1 MKKTFILKAMLFYLV
16 APYLLDFL
24 FSLAPPPPLCSVCIY
39 TAGSTVP
46 EALLLDIIY
55 RPD

>member
-24 FSLAPPPPLCSVCIY
+24 FSPPSPPLSSVCIY